1 MNATHT
7 KGEQIVERSKHRRE
21 TKLTTIK
28 TGFNTFFINNQVKEM
43 IKASVDI
50 ISRLSYESILL
61 SNIHVLDSLKKRD
74 RVLLTPLFYT
84 RCMSAICSLHTTFNY
99 RCNDSLKN
107 TLEEFEQLLPTQY
120 EAINVPPFL
129 SHMLGQ
135 LAVQISTNAKNAL
148 VTRRRGHIK
157 KWINIKINNIIIRQ
171 NENISKVVI
180 KKIANAIYYAITVD
194 DANETFDVI
203 ISRYTSIMD
212 HPFVQ
217 ENLNEFHHDIV
228 DVLRQRIIE
237 VPDKLQF
244 SYSIL

>member
-1 MNATHT
+1 
-7 KGEQIVERSKHRRE
+7 
-21 TKLTTIK
+21 
-28 TGFNTFFINNQVKEM
+28 M

-50 ISRLSYESILL
+50 IGRLSYESILL
-61 SNIHVLDSLKKRD
+61 SNIHVLDSLTKRD

-129 SHMLGQ
+129 SQILGQ

-157 KWINIKINNIIIRQ
+157 NGLI
-171 NENISKVVI
+171 
-180 KKIANAIYYAITVD
+180 
-194 DANETFDVI
+194 
-203 ISRYTSIMD
+203 
-212 HPFVQ
+212 
-217 ENLNEFHHDIV
+217 
-228 DVLRQRIIE
+228 
-237 VPDKLQF
+237 
-244 SYSIL
+244 